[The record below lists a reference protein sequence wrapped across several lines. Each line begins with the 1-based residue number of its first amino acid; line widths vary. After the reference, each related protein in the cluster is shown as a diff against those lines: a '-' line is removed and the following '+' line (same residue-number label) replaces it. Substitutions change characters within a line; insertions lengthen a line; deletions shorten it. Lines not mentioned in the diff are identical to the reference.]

1 MLNDEPRH
9 LVFVKD
15 YNTKFDEIFITF
27 TDQNGIPLET
37 GGKVNLT
44 LFIKRKKKT
53 QYSIAWRTR
62 KYDKGYGFLSF
73 YPTNIKINCQM

>member
-15 YNTKFDEIFITF
+15 YNTKFDEIIITF

-44 LFIKRKKKT
+44 LFIKRKKKNAIFN
-53 QYSIAWRTR
+53 SM
-62 KYDKGYGFLSF
+62 KNK
-73 YPTNIKINCQM
+73 KIW